1 MQKIQL
7 VFRIILKIKEL
18 NFFTSNICDSNKIN
32 LLKSEKWAD
41 LNLYH

>member
-7 VFRIILKIKEL
+7 VFRIIIKIKES
-18 NFFTSNICDSNKIN
+18 NFFTSNTYDCNKIN